1 MKSFKLIVS
10 TPNGNVFEEQIN
22 ELSVR
27 GSEGSL
33 AVRANHVPFITAIKA
48 GELKIYDSNDDEA
61 FYQIS
66 DGLLTVAKQSTTI
79 LCGYMNKINQEN

>member
-1 MKSFKLIVS
+1 MKTFKLIVS

-33 AVRANHVPFITAIKA
+33 AIRANHVPFVTAIKA
-48 GELKIYDSNDDEA
+48 GELKIYDSSDDDTTYE
-61 FYQIS
+61 IS
-66 DGLLTVAKQSTTI
+66 DGLLTVEKEKTTI
-79 LCGYMNKINQEN
+79 LCGYMNKIN